1 MKSNAKTARH
11 LLPSSMI
18 GANAQAHDT
27 ARLSTP
33 AGCHL
38 LAMLVLGSF
47 AVPACGDQ
55 AHSHGGT
62 LISVDP
68 IGDLDL
74 DVEQIGQYLSEFGLD
89 PAAAQ
94 YAVKTFEYVYRT
106 VDATGEPTIASGLF
120 ALPAT
125 GDDRE
130 LPLVTW
136 LHGTR
141 VYRGEV
147 ASMDAGSD
155 DRRFVMAFASA
166 GYAVTAPDYLGLG
179 RSPVPHPWMDP
190 GAAVTG
196 SMDALR
202 ATQEI
207 AAREDRRL
215 THDVLVTGFS
225 HGGNSAMALAR
236 AIQQDENADLA
247 LGALAP
253 IGGGYGWSQWIK
265 SALAEDSEIIPKAA
279 TIYLGYLTVA
289 WNRLHHYYGAPS
301 EVFRAPYDEMA
312 ETLFDNDHT
321 IEQIFP
327 AMPVYPSDLL
337 TAEFAARLRQPTGA
351 LAAALAAADAVCDW
365 TPGVPVHLYT
375 ASGDHEMP
383 SASTEHCRHA
393 LEARGAEVEVI
404 DVGDFDHFG
413 SAMESVPKILELFDG
428 LPR

>member
-1 MKSNAKTARH
+1 MKSNATRAAGP
-11 LLPSSMI
+11 LLPRPP
-18 GANAQAHDT
+18 
-27 ARLSTP
+27 RLSTP
-33 AGCHL
+33 ARHRL
-38 LAMLVLGSF
+38 LAVLALGF
-47 AVPACGDQ
+47 LALLACADQ
-55 AHSHGGT
+55 ADSRGT
-62 LISVDP
+62 LVSADP
-68 IGDLDL
+68 IADLDL
-74 DVEQIGQYLSEFGLD
+74 NVEQIGQYLGDFGFD
-89 PAAAQ
+89 PAVAQ
-94 YAVKTFEYVYRT
+94 YPVKTFEYVYRT
-106 VDATGEPTIASGLF
+106 VDARGEPTIASGLL
-120 ALPAT
+120 ALPTT

-179 RSPVPHPWMDP
+179 RSPLPHPWMDP
-190 GAAVTG
+190 GTAITG

-202 ATQEI
+202 TTHEI
-207 AAREDRRL
+207 AARDNRRL
-215 THDVLVTGFS
+215 TRDVLVTGFS
-225 HGGNSAMALAR
+225 QGGNSAMALGR
-236 AIQQDENADLA
+236 AIQQGESPDLA

-253 IGGGYGWSQWIK
+253 ISGGYGWSQWIE

-279 TIYLGYLTVA
+279 TIYLGYVTVA
-289 WNRLHHYYGAPS
+289 WNRLHHIYGAPS
-301 EVFRAPYDEMA
+301 EAFKSPYDEIV

-321 IEQIFP
+321 IDQIFP
-327 AMPVYPSDLL
+327 AMPVNPRDLL
-337 TAEFAARLRQPTGA
+337 TAEFVGRLQQPTGT

-365 TPGVPVHLYT
+365 TPGAPVHLYA

-383 SASTEHCRHA
+383 IASTEHCRAA
-393 LEARGAEVEVI
+393 LEERGAEVEVI

-428 LPR
+428 LTR